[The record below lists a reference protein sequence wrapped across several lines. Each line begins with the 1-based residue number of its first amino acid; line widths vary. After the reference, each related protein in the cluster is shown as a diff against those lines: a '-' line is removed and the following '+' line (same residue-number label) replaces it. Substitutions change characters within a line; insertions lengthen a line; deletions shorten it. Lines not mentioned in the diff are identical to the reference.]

1 MVTNIGHGTK
11 QYRLL
16 SLPRRYASVVS
27 WWDMLALLS
36 AGGGELACESGVLVG
51 VGVGVLTSLR

>member
-1 MVTNIGHGTK
+1 
-11 QYRLL
+11 
-16 SLPRRYASVVS
+16 
-27 WWDMLALLS
+27 MLALLS